1 MSGIYIHIPFCKQA
15 CHYCNFHFSTS
26 LKSKDSIIKAIAEE
40 ITLKSKLNNE
50 VIETI
55 YFGGGTPSILDLN
68 DFEKILNS
76 IFKNYKIG
84 TDPEITLEANPDD
97 LSKEKLKNLKKQSI
111 NRLSIGVQSFVEN
124 ELKLMNRAH
133 DSNKAIKSIE
143 ISKLIFDN
151 ISVDLLYGLPDS
163 SVDTLNYNI
172 DILTKFNINHIS
184 SYAITLEPKTALE
197 KYVKNGLVELPDD
210 NIVFDQFI
218 YVNKEL
224 VANNYINYELSSFA
238 KPNFFSKNNTAY
250 WKRKKYIGI
259 GPSAHSYDGINR
271 SWNISNN
278 KKYVDQ
284 INSGNLYYKTEK
296 LSKIDHY
303 NEYIMTGLRTM
314 WGISLGYI
322 ENKFDNKFKNYFL
335 KNVKK
340 YVDQNLIKINDDVYK
355 TTESGRFLADGIASE
370 LFIVNL
376 SN

>member
-172 DILTKFNINHIS
+172 DILTKFNVNHIS

-197 KYVKNGLVELPDD
+197 KYVKNGLVELPND

-314 WGISLGYI
+314 WGISLSYL
-322 ENKFDNKFKNYFL
+322 ENKFDKQFKDYFL
-335 KNVKK
+335 KHVKK
-340 YVDQNLIKINDDVYK
+340 YIDQNLIKINDDVYK

>member
-1 MSGIYIHIPFCKQA
+1 LSGIYIHIPFCKQA

-26 LKSKDSIIKAIAEE
+26 LKSKDSIIKTIVEE

-172 DILTKFNINHIS
+172 DILTKFNVNHIS

-197 KYVKNGLVELPDD
+197 KYIKNGLVELPDD

-370 LFIVNL
+370 LFMIDL